1 MIGDIPRVR
10 AGWTLERGA
19 ALQLVRA
26 VEAVIVIAVPSF
38 VPRAGVLVP
47 MAITYLVIVGIGEVI
62 RRSGLPARRA
72 VWRGWLLLCID
83 GAFLVTAV
91 VLSGGYK
98 SPLVFCLFL
107 HVMAI
112 SLLGGARA
120 GVRFAGWS
128 AALLIGG
135 LVLQHEGV
143 FHVRDF
149 GTTRGVISDA
159 VALGVVA
166 AAVGLCCFVHEQ
178 PLRRSREQLA
188 ALVDLDAALDRVPH
202 DDEILST
209 LADHAQDRLGFAR
222 AAVLVRDEDGWR
234 FVRSDGRF
242 AHIEDVETDPLVTRA
257 WSTGS
262 PELVQALE
270 GRVLAR
276 VLPNAHNVVIAP
288 VSVDDE
294 PVGVVLAECGQG
306 HGARI
311 PTTTVRSLTR
321 SATHAALSLRNARLL
336 ADVERLA
343 TRDALTG
350 LANRRLFDETL
361 AREFA
366 RAERGD
372 RPLALVVLDI
382 DFFKGVNDGHGHQ
395 IGDAVLRDIAT
406 AIESR
411 TKASDLS
418 ARYGGDELVVLLP
431 DCTLDNA
438 VVVAERLRAAAAEA
452 APLRVTVSAGVA
464 AFPTNA
470 LHGEALIAAADAALY
485 VAKANGR
492 NQTVAA
498 T

>member
-1 MIGDIPRVR
+1 MPRVR

-128 AALLIGG
+128 AALLIGA

-178 PLRRSREQLA
+178 PLRRS
-188 ALVDLDAALDRVPH
+188 DDAER
-202 DDEILST
+202 
-209 LADHAQDRLGFAR
+209 
-222 AAVLVRDEDGWR
+222 
-234 FVRSDGRF
+234 
-242 AHIEDVETDPLVTRA
+242 HIEDVDTDPLVTRA
-257 WSTGS
+257 WS
-262 PELVQALE
+262 
-270 GRVLAR
+270 
-276 VLPNAHNVVIAP
+276 
-288 VSVDDE
+288 
-294 PVGVVLAECGQG
+294 
-306 HGARI
+306 
-311 PTTTVRSLTR
+311 
-321 SATHAALSLRNARLL
+321 
-336 ADVERLA
+336 
-343 TRDALTG
+343 
-350 LANRRLFDETL
+350 
-361 AREFA
+361 
-366 RAERGD
+366 
-372 RPLALVVLDI
+372 
-382 DFFKGVNDGHGHQ
+382 
-395 IGDAVLRDIAT
+395 
-406 AIESR
+406 
-411 TKASDLS
+411 
-418 ARYGGDELVVLLP
+418 
-431 DCTLDNA
+431 
-438 VVVAERLRAAAAEA
+438 
-452 APLRVTVSAGVA
+452 
-464 AFPTNA
+464 
-470 LHGEALIAAADAALY
+470 
-485 VAKANGR
+485 
-492 NQTVAA
+492 
-498 T
+498 